1 VSDPHYHAVLPT
13 VVPGERLMVRQWWP
27 NDCAQLTLE
36 VVLPECVA
44 VLAANRVRCLE
55 ELTVTPAEGRW
66 LRDRLTEVLDERPD
80 HGLRDGPDE
89 RRPRRGPLS
98 TRPAR
103 RRGGEVSVHGDVP
116 PRDLR
121 QVRRGA
127 RRARRETRREGAVGR
142 PPLTIRARRR
152 LTVSRL
158 VLHCNTR
165 RATR

>member
-66 LRDRLTEVLDERPD
+66 LRDRLTEVLDERPITAFVTALTSGD
-80 HGLRDGPDE
+80 HAAALYR
-89 RRPRRGPLS
+89 L
-98 TRPAR
+98 AR
-103 RRGGEVSVHGDVP
+103 RVVGEAKYPCTATCLPETCAKCDAERVVLAARPGEKVP
-116 PRDLR
+116 WGDLR
-121 QVRRGA
+121 
-127 RRARRETRREGAVGR
+127 
-142 PPLTIRARRR
+142 
-152 LTVSRL
+152 
-158 VLHCNTR
+158 
-165 RATR
+165 